1 MRELFHCVN
10 PRAVG
15 DGMADRRDCIARLLV
30 DGYNMIG
37 AWPSLVQVKRQEG
50 FDAARR
56 ELIEVLAN
64 YSARKGLDTHLV
76 FDAHGVQSP
85 SVQEIITEHLA
96 VYYTAYG
103 QTADTY
109 IEKICA
115 QLMHKSRKNHR
126 VIVATSD
133 RVHQLTVVGYG
144 AEWMSARQ
152 LESDIH
158 HTHRQCQRRRPQRR
172 TPPAGRSLL
181 SGLDQDVQEKLMRL
195 RFGQH

>member
-1 MRELFHCVN
+1 MVE
-10 PRAVG
+10 
-15 DGMADRRDCIARLLV
+15 RRNYVARLLV

-37 AWPSLVQVKRQEG
+37 AWPSLVQIKHQDG
-50 FDAARR
+50 FEAARR

-85 SVQEIITEHLA
+85 SIQETITDHLA
-96 VYYTAYG
+96 VHYTAYG

-109 IEKICA
+109 IEKVCA
-115 QLMHKSRKNHR
+115 QLMHRSRKNNR

-152 LESDIH
+152 LEGDIH
-158 HTHRQCQRRRPQRR
+158 HTHRQSHCRHPQRR
-172 TPPAGRSLL
+172 TPPARRSLL
-181 SGLDQDVQEKLMRL
+181 SGLDQEAQEKLMRL

>member
-1 MRELFHCVN
+1 MKQ
-10 PRAVG
+10 
-15 DGMADRRDCIARLLV
+15 DDCIAKLLV

-37 AWPSLVQVKRQEG
+37 AWPLLVQKKQQEG

-56 ELIEVLAN
+56 ELIEILAN

-85 SVQEIITEHLA
+85 SVHEVVTDRLSVH
-96 VYYTAYG
+96 YTNFG

-109 IEKICA
+109 IEKVCA
-115 QLMHKSRKNHR
+115 QLMHQSRRNHR
-126 VIVATSD
+126 IIVATSD
-133 RVHQLTVVGYG
+133 RVHQLTVTGYG

-158 HTHRQCQRRRPQRR
+158 LIHQQSLRRRPRR
-172 TPPAGRSLL
+172 PQPASRSLM
-181 SGLDQDVQEKLMRL
+181 SGLNQEAQEKLMRL
-195 RFGQH
+195 RFGHRG